1 MASTATRTKPAAKR
15 KAAPKQGA
23 VSNLNAP
30 RWTDREVKIL
40 LDAVTS
46 SPTAK
51 AGIENAAGVLGKTV
65 GTCSQKYYSL
75 KRKENGG
82 RKRTGR
88 KAAAPA
94 TKRSASATRQ
104 PASRTAP
111 APRKPSIDVAS
122 MSNVELSKL
131 VAVATTELQR
141 RMVELEA
148 NVRKLLG

>member
-1 MASTATRTKPAAKR
+1 MSCESRAAFGSTPPRTRALNW
-15 KAAPKQGA
+15 GA
-23 VSNLNAP
+23 
-30 RWTDREVKIL
+30 REVKIL
-40 LDAVTS
+40 LDAVAS

-51 AGIENAAGVLGKTV
+51 AGIENAAGVLGKAV

-75 KRKENGG
+75 KRKQNGG
-82 RKRTGR
+82 PKRTGR
-88 KAAAPA
+88 KAKSPA
-94 TKRSASATRQ
+94 TKRSASATRK
-104 PASRTAP
+104 AVTRTAP
-111 APRKPSIDVAS
+111 APRKLSIDVSS